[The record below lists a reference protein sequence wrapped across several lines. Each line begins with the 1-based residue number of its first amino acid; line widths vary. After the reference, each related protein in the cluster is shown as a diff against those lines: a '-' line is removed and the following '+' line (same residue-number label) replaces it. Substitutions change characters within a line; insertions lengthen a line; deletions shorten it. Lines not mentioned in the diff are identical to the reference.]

1 MNRFVRMIAAFALV
15 AAVAGP
21 PRASATS
28 LAPLTHDQMVSAS
41 DLIVEGTVLRTW
53 AEEDEHGHI
62 FTRAELQVDR
72 VLKGHAAQ
80 GDVLTVES
88 PGGVMADGRISDVS
102 LAARYAK
109 DERTLVYLAERRSG
123 TSYGTV
129 GMMMGKFT
137 IRQNSVDGSDMVTRF
152 TLPYRKAWDPRFLPS
167 PKVEDR
173 VSLASMESQVAMSV
187 AKGWDG
193 QPIPGVPAEHLR
205 LINKLQP
212 GVK

>member
-21 PRASATS
+21 PRASATT
-28 LAPLTHDQMVSAS
+28 LAPLTHDQMVAAS

-80 GDVLTVES
+80 GDVVTVES
-88 PGGVMADGRISDVS
+88 PGGVLDDGRISEVS
-102 LAARYAK
+102 LAARYAAG
-109 DERTLVYLAERRSG
+109 ERTLVYLNEKRFG
-123 TSYGTV
+123 TLYGSV

-152 TLPYRKAWDPRFLPS
+152 TVPYHKVWDPRFLPS

-173 VSLASMESQVAMSV
+173 VSLASMESQVALSV

-193 QPIPGVPAEHLR
+193 KPIPGVSVEHLR
-205 LINKLQP
+205 QINKLQP